1 MIVTFFVIVHSLCI
15 NRLNCHS
22 FEKISKGALVDYM
35 QSLWYLLLVSV
46 WILLDKQMQC
56 QINLCSKIGWIY
68 RGSFFIIASSWR
80 VYNSDIIIKALTKVF
95 LIFSSIF
102 CSEITNL
109 KRIQPKD
116 LEWMTSKVITGTVKF
131 IKYEYKVL

>member
-1 MIVTFFVIVHSLCI
+1 
-15 NRLNCHS
+15 
-22 FEKISKGALVDYM
+22 
-35 QSLWYLLLVSV
+35 
-46 WILLDKQMQC
+46 MQC

-68 RGSFFIIASSWR
+68 QWSFFIIAFSWR

-95 LIFSSIF
+95 LIFSSVF

-109 KRIQPKD
+109 KQIQPKD
-116 LEWMTSKVITGTVKF
+116 LERMVSKVITGTVKF